1 MPTEIESLWDVQELS
16 DKLRV
21 KPSTVYSWVQLGY
34 IPHVR
39 LGSCVRFRPTDVAA
53 WVNQHVQ
60 PGRKT
65 REPILLEAQDETPD
79 AVGAVY
85 E

>member
-1 MPTEIESLWDVQELS
+1 MSVDIESLWGVQELC
-16 DKLRV
+16 DRLRV
-21 KPSTVYSWVQLGY
+21 KPSTVYSWVHLGY

-53 WVNQHVQ
+53 WLNHHVR
-60 PGRKT
+60 PGRMT
-65 REPILLEAQDETPD
+65 REPTLSDAQHDVCVAEAT
-79 AVGAVY
+79 Y